1 MVTYRGQTIHTRRH
15 GSLRLRLRHILEQRN
30 ITRYGF
36 AKYSGLS
43 LNTIYRLTRPHGR
56 FELIQADTLERL
68 CGALRVTPAELFE
81 YEQPAVGKKR
91 GGMALRGKTQ
101 RRTHLLS

>member
-1 MVTYRGQTIHTRRH
+1 MTGGGPLVTYRGLTIHTRRH
-15 GSLRLRLRHILEQRN
+15 GSLRLRLRLILEQRN

-56 FELIQADTLERL
+56 FELIRWAEAA
-68 CGALRVTPAELFE
+68 GAPEASGPVGIEQRVA
-81 YEQPAVGKKR
+81 A
-91 GGMALRGKTQ
+91 
-101 RRTHLLS
+101 